1 MATDI
6 AKSHAATV
14 TIVSNLFAR
23 GCVGGMGSKRSST
36 LFEGLPRGM
45 GSTASRTARRRD
57 AWIRLSG
64 RNAASETQR
73 SARVKLRLPA
83 RRSAGPGMQKRAAL
97 GWMWLQRPELDL
109 VFLVSYM
116 PLAVIA
122 LKNASPL
129 LRCVLVA

>member
-1 MATDI
+1 
-6 AKSHAATV
+6 
-14 TIVSNLFAR
+14 
-23 GCVGGMGSKRSST
+23 MGSKRSST
-36 LFEGLPRGM
+36 LFEGLPRGMGSSAEAFAVRLRGGM

-116 PLAVIA
+116 PLAGIA